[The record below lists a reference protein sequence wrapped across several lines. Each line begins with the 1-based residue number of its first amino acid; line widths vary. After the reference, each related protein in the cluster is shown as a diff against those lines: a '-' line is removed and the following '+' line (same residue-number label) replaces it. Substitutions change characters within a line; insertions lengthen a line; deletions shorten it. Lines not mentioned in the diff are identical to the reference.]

1 MSKQMFLLLLA
12 MGCGGHQPAQAE
24 HNINP
29 VEETVD
35 RHLDILTEMAANG
48 ELAELLEYNPIPDGE
63 IVCLDKECKMVVDD
77 FYSVAWAC
85 FGGAGIGTK
94 IANYDYTKHLNGE
107 VVKAFTGSDEFKK
120 IGTYL
125 ATQARRGKF
134 LRLTSYLSAMGLA
147 PLGIKQVVM
156 IFAAGG
162 CAVGVGQTLYLL
174 NEKQNE
180 CRKDLEAAKAQLAKE
195 QELFA
200 QNLRLSENLN
210 QCQNNLNQS
219 QDNLN
224 QCQENVRK
232 QEKKLDY
239 LIRMTEALSTLK

>member
-1 MSKQMFLLLLA
+1 MFLLLLA

-24 HNINP
+24 HNNTGSISP

-63 IVCLDKECKMVVDD
+63 IVCLDKECKMVADD
-77 FYSVAWAC
+77 FYGVAWAC

-125 ATQARRGKF
+125 ATQAMRGKF

-174 NEKQNE
+174 NEKQKE

-200 QNLRLSENLN
+200 QNFRLSENLN
-210 QCQNNLNQS
+210 QCQ
-219 QDNLN
+219 D
-224 QCQENVRK
+224 NVRK

-239 LIRMTEALSTLK
+239 LIKMTEALSTVK